1 MLIEQKTLKQLVK
14 NKSNIDVN
22 KVKDILQLDPTLNIE
37 MISDDTEIGKYGE
50 WLLGKLY
57 KKYDQ
62 FTDEE
67 KNTIK
72 NNLQFY
78 DYQIRS
84 KRIPQEYDNIYKIK
98 SIEELN
104 NIIIKLQDNN
114 NPLTQDPVTV
124 AIGNHKFK
132 TVFENPFELLKRQ
145 YYDDIKEGGVT
156 KWLVFNPKTK
166 EESIVA
172 GHGTSWC
179 TARDDEKNQ
188 WYTYIKEE
196 ITAWIFLLS
205 GKYKINNPDEFEK
218 LTNNQ
223 LHKIC
228 IIVEQGQCQNKINE
242 IFKLKKIPEIS
253 RFIEDRIND
262 NTITLNYSMLNI
274 LDSIKYITSG
284 FNNKKNGLFLLTQ
297 YSKYKLE
304 SIMHTL
310 PEKDQLILARQ
321 YPHLLQFMPLN
332 IMKKQNI
339 QLQQVSQN
347 GYQIKHIIDAGIR
360 PEYDVQMQQVKQ
372 TGDQIKY
379 IINAGV
385 QPENDKEW
393 HDIQLQQVTKYGY
406 QLKYIIDAGIRPI
419 EQDVLQCQAE
429 YDGNLIEYMVSAG
442 IIPNNKVL
450 LHQVKIHW
458 FAIENIINAGLPLE
472 LDVQL
477 KQVTINPNQIKY
489 ILNAGIKPEQDV
501 QLQQVTQFGKYI
513 EYIINAGIIPEH
525 DVQLQQVTNNGYQ
538 IKYIIDAGIRP
549 IEHDIQLQQVTQ
561 YEKYIK
567 FIIDAGIKP
576 EHDVQ
581 LQQVTQ
587 DGDQI
592 QYILD
597 AGVQPEDE
605 NEWKN
610 IQLQQV
616 TQNGFQIQYILNPP
630 EEVQVQ
636 QIKQSPNQYKH
647 IENHTPKQT
656 QLYKQLKGIKESTG
670 YISKLLDVN

>member
-1 MLIEQKTLKQLVK
+1 MISKLMLLEQKTLKQLVK

-22 KVKDILQLDPTLNIE
+22 KVKDILQLDPTLNVEI
-37 MISDDTEIGKYGE
+37 ISDDTEIGKYGE

-57 KKYDQ
+57 KKYNQLLDS
-62 FTDEE
+62 D

-72 NNLQFY
+72 SDLQFY

-84 KRIPQEYDNIYKIK
+84 KRIPQDYDNIYKIK
-98 SIEELN
+98 SIKALHEIVN
-104 NIIIKLQDNN
+104 KIQGDSPI
-114 NPLTQDPVTV
+114 TQDPVTV

-132 TVFENPFELLKRQ
+132 TVSGNPFELLKKQ
-145 YYDDIKEGGVT
+145 YYGEIKEGNTT

-172 GHGTSWC
+172 GHGTKWC
-179 TARDDEKNQ
+179 TSRDDNQNQ
-188 WYTYIKEE
+188 WNTYIKKE

-205 GKYKINNPDEFEK
+205 GKYKINNPDEYSELVNEK
-218 LTNNQ
+218 LD
-223 LHKIC
+223 KIC
-228 IIVEQGQCQNKINE
+228 IIVEQGQCQNRINE
-242 IFKLKKIPEIS
+242 IFRLKEIPEIS
-253 RFIEDRIND
+253 KFIEDRIND
-262 NTITLNYSMLNI
+262 NTITLNYSMLDI

-284 FNNKKNGLFLLTQ
+284 FNNKRNGLFLLTQ

-310 PEKDQLILARQ
+310 PEKDQMIIIRQ
-321 YPHLLQFMPLN
+321 YPDLLKFIPIN
-332 IMKKQNI
+332 IRKKRNI

-347 GYQIKHIIDAGIR
+347 GYQIKHIIDAGIK

-379 IINAGV
+379 ILDAGIK
-385 QPENDKEW
+385 PH
-393 HDIQLQQVTKYGY
+393 HDVQLQQVTQYG
-406 QLKYIIDAGIRPI
+406 QQIKYIIDAGIRPI

-429 YDGNLIEYMVSAG
+429 YDGELIEYMVNAG

-450 LHQVKIHW
+450 LYQVKSHW
-458 FAIENIINAGLPLE
+458 FAIESIINAGLPLE

-477 KQVTINPNQIKY
+477 EQVTINPDQIRY
-489 ILNAGIKPEQDV
+489 IINAGIKPHHDV
-501 QLQQVTQFGKYI
+501 QLQQVTQRGNYI

-525 DVQLQQVTNNGYQ
+525 DVQLQQVKNNGFQ

-549 IEHDIQLQQVTQ
+549 IEHDIQLQQVTE
-561 YEKYIK
+561 YEKFIK

-576 EHDVQ
+576 EYDVQ
-581 LQQVTQ
+581 MQQVTQ
-587 DGDQI
+587 NGEQI
-592 QYILD
+592 EYIIN

-616 TQNGFQIQYILNPP
+616 SQNGWQIKHIENPNEKIQLQQITQN
-630 EEVQVQ
+630 
-636 QIKQSPNQYKH
+636 PNQYKY
-647 IENHTPKQT
+647 IENPTPKQT
-656 QLYKQLKGIKESTG
+656 QLYYQLKSIRESTG